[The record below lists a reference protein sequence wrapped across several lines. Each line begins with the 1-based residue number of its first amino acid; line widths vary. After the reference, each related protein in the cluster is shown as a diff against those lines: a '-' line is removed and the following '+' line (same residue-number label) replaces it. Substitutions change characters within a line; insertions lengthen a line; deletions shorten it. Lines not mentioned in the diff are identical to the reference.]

1 MYATF
6 VKVNW
11 GLTEYLTEYMIMGL
25 YSLCEAAAQYLKG

>member
-25 YSLCEAAAQYLKG
+25 YSPREVATQYLKG